1 VNEIINNP
9 RIKQQTT
16 DVLSGKDRIR
26 RINIKET
33 MNLEIKFVMV
43 TAYIYLSLMRK
54 AILL

>member
-1 VNEIINNP
+1 MNEIINNP